1 MLLGNNTP
9 WGGSSERNIIM
20 PRARN
25 NVQSRRR
32 RKKILKLAK
41 GYRGAR
47 SKLFKTAREAVD
59 RALKYAYRDRKVKK
73 RAFRKLWIARINAAA
88 RLHNISYSKF
98 ISGLKKANIALDR
111 KILAD
116 LAVHEPQTFSRIAAL
131 ANEQM

>member
-1 MLLGNNTP
+1 
-9 WGGSSERNIIM
+9 M

-32 RKKILKLAK
+32 RKKIIKLAK

-47 SKLFKTAREAVD
+47 SKLYRSAREAVD

-88 RLHNISYSKF
+88 RAHDLSYSRF
-98 ISGLKKANIALDR
+98 IRGLKQANVALDR
-111 KILAD
+111 RILAD
-116 LAVHEPQTFSRIAAL
+116 LAVHDPHIFSRIAAL
-131 ANEQM
+131 ANEQK

>member
-1 MLLGNNTP
+1 
-9 WGGSSERNIIM
+9 M

-25 NVQSRRR
+25 TVQSRRR
-32 RKKILKLAK
+32 RKKIIKLAK

-47 SKLFKTAREAVD
+47 SKLYKSAREAVD

-88 RLHNISYSKF
+88 RAHNLSYSRF
-98 ISGLKKANIALDR
+98 IRGLKQANVALDR

-116 LAVHEPQTFSRIAAL
+116 LAVHDPHIFSRIAAL
-131 ANEQM
+131 ANEQK

>member
-1 MLLGNNTP
+1 
-9 WGGSSERNIIM
+9 M

-47 SKLFKTAREAVD
+47 SKLYRTATEAVD
-59 RALKYAYRDRKVKK
+59 RALKYAYRDRKVRK
-73 RAFRKLWIARINAAA
+73 REFRKLWISRINAAA
-88 RLHNISYSKF
+88 RINSLSYNKL
-98 ISGLKKANIALDR
+98 IMGLKKANVILDR

-116 LAVHEPQTFSRIAAL
+116 LAVNDPQTFSRIAAL
-131 ANEQM
+131 AKDHI

>member
-1 MLLGNNTP
+1 
-9 WGGSSERNIIM
+9 M

-47 SKLFKTAREAVD
+47 SKLYRTATEAVD
-59 RALKYAYRDRKVKK
+59 RALKYAYRDRKVRK
-73 RAFRKLWIARINAAA
+73 REFRKLWISRINAAA
-88 RLHNISYSKF
+88 RINNLSYSKL
-98 ISGLKKANIALDR
+98 IMGLKNANVVLDR

-116 LAVHEPQTFSRIAAL
+116 LAVNDPHIFSRIAAL
-131 ANEQM
+131 AKDHI

>member
-1 MLLGNNTP
+1 
-9 WGGSSERNIIM
+9 M

-32 RKKILKLAK
+32 RKKILKLAE

-59 RALKYAYRDRKVKK
+59 RALKYAYRDRKVRK

-88 RLHNISYSKF
+88 RAHNLSYSRF
-98 ISGLKKANIALDR
+98 ISGLKKADIALDR

-131 ANEQM
+131 ASEQK